1 MFTSSAAKRG
11 RAKRNSL
18 IPSLSLNPVMIL
30 EEMVIHTHSN
40 IGNGTGII
48 IQKVTMTIGVKSR
61 KNTYLDWACSNMNLE
76 ARTPST

>member
-1 MFTSSAAKRG
+1 
-11 RAKRNSL
+11 
-18 IPSLSLNPVMIL
+18 MIL